1 VTPKPD
7 DMAVHPI
14 RLKLFLAVAG
24 LMLLMSHTL
33 RATSVA
39 RTGGTPPA
47 PQRPR
52 SVEASENQT
61 GPLSE
66 VAFYRLVQRV
76 RQGQITTDVAIREL
90 RQRGIAFEVTDE
102 VLDRARQLGAPGALI
117 TALVELTFAPSQ
129 PSPKPSPTARP
140 KPTRTIPSGSAPATP
155 EPPRDQED
163 PPDNEPPAS
172 SEDETARLS
181 QLPLIEQARF
191 HALRSA
197 DDLPDFIVT
206 QTIRRMVRD
215 GRGQWQ
221 TRDTLETEV
230 RVEGGRERVELLSIN
245 GRATQRRYEDVGGAT
260 SVGDFSGQLAAPF
273 LPSTNTRFREAKRE
287 RYRGRLCR
295 VYDFVV
301 PRANSGY
308 TLTVRLS
315 DGTPQRIQV
324 GYQGSLWVDED
335 TKRVLRIEHTAT
347 DIPPGFPMSQVESA
361 VDYDWVTILGKDYWM
376 PLTAETI
383 QVSDAYRQAFR
394 NVSEFRNYRKFE
406 GDVKI
411 IE

>member
-24 LMLLMSHTL
+24 LMLLMSHAL
-33 RATSVA
+33 RTTSVA
-39 RTGGTPPA
+39 RTGGAEPA

-76 RQGQITTDVAIREL
+76 RQGQIATDAAIREL

-117 TALVELTFAPSQ
+117 TALVELTFETGP
-129 PSPKPSPTARP
+129 PSPTARP
-140 KPTRTIPSGSAPATP
+140 KPTRTIPSGPTPATP
-155 EPPRDQED
+155 GPSRDHED
-163 PPDNEPPAS
+163 MSGNEPPAS

-245 GRATQRRYEDVGGAT
+245 GRTTQRRFEDVGGAT

-287 RYRGRLCR
+287 RYRGRVCR

-361 VDYDWVTILGKDYWM
+361 VDYDWVTILGKNYWM

-406 GDVKI
+406 GDIKI

>member
-76 RQGQITTDVAIREL
+76 RQGQITTDAAIREL

-117 TALVELTFAPSQ
+117 TALVELTFQ

-324 GYQGSLWVDED
+324 GYQGSLWIDEA

>member
-1 VTPKPD
+1 
-7 DMAVHPI
+7 MAVCSI
-14 RLKLFLAVAG
+14 RLKLFFAVAG
-24 LMLLMSHTL
+24 LMLLMSHAMRGT
-33 RATSVA
+33 TVV
-39 RTGGTPPA
+39 RTGEDSPT

-52 SVEASENQT
+52 SVESLENQT

-66 VAFYRLVQRV
+66 VGFYRLVQRV
-76 RQGQITTDVAIREL
+76 RQGQLTTDAAIQEL

-117 TALVELTFAPSQ
+117 TALVELAFAPPQ
-129 PSPKPSPTARP
+129 PLAKPSPTARP
-140 KPTRTIPSGSAPATP
+140 KPTRTIPSGSAPVIA
-155 EPPRDQED
+155 EPPRDQTD
-163 PPDNEPPAS
+163 PPGNEP
-172 SEDETARLS
+172 SEADETARLS

-221 TRDTLETEV
+221 TRDVLETEV

-245 GRATQRRYEDVGGAT
+245 GRATQQRYEDVGGAT

-301 PRANSGY
+301 PQATSGY
-308 TLTVRLS
+308 TLTVKLS

-324 GYQGSLWVDED
+324 GYQGSLWIDED

-361 VDYDWVTILGKDYWM
+361 VDYDWVTILGRDYWM

-406 GDVKI
+406 GDIKI

>member
-1 VTPKPD
+1 
-7 DMAVHPI
+7 MAVHPT

-24 LMLLMSHTL
+24 LMLLMSHAL
-33 RATSVA
+33 RTTILAG
-39 RTGGTPPA
+39 TGGNNPA
-47 PQRPR
+47 LQRPR
-52 SVEASENQT
+52 SVETSENQT

-66 VAFYRLVQRV
+66 VGFYRLVQRV
-76 RQGQITTDVAIREL
+76 RQGQITTDAAIREL
-90 RQRGIAFEVTDE
+90 RQRGIIFEVTDE

-117 TALVELTFAPSQ
+117 TALVELTFQ

-140 KPTRTIPSGSAPATP
+140 QPTRTIPSGPVPASSA
-155 EPPRDQED
+155 PPRDQT
-163 PPDNEPPAS
+163 EPVSDEPSEVSA
-172 SEDETARLS
+172 EDETARLS

-221 TRDTLETEV
+221 TRDILETEV

-273 LPSTNTRFREAKRE
+273 LPSTNTRFREARRE

-301 PRANSGY
+301 PKANSGY

-324 GYQGSLWVDED
+324 GYQGSLWIDEA

-361 VDYDWVTILGKDYWM
+361 VDYDWVTILGKNYWM

>member
-1 VTPKPD
+1 
-7 DMAVHPI
+7 MAVCPI
-14 RLKLFLAVAG
+14 QLKHFLVVAI
-24 LMLLMSHTL
+24 LMLLPSDAL
-33 RATSVA
+33 RTATIAS
-39 RTGGTPPA
+39 TGAYPPS

-52 SVEASENQT
+52 SVDTPENQT

-66 VAFYRLVQRV
+66 VAFYRLVQRL
-76 RQGQITTDVAIREL
+76 RQGQITTDAAIREL
-90 RQRGIAFEVTDE
+90 RQRGIGFEVTDE
-102 VLDRARQLGAPGALI
+102 VLERARQLGAPSALL
-117 TALVELTFAPSQ
+117 TALVELALETTP
-129 PSPKPSPTARP
+129 PSPTARP
-140 KPTRTIPSGSAPATP
+140 KPTRTIPSGNPPAS
-155 EPPRDQED
+155 
-163 PPDNEPPAS
+163 PPDRGNLPGQESPES
-172 SEDETARLS
+172 SEDETACLG

-191 HALRSA
+191 YALRSA

-206 QTIRRMVRD
+206 QIIRRMVRD

-221 TRDTLETEV
+221 MRDILETEV

-245 GRATQRRYEDVGGAT
+245 GRATGRRFEEVGGAT

-273 LPSTNTRFREAKRE
+273 LPSTNSRFREAKRE
-287 RYRGRLCR
+287 RYRGRSCR

-301 PRANSGY
+301 PQANSGY

-315 DGTPQRIQV
+315 DGRPQRIQV
-324 GYQGSLWVDED
+324 GYQGSLWIDED

-361 VDYDWVTILGKDYWM
+361 VDYDWVTILGKAYWM

-394 NVSEFRNYRKFE
+394 NISEFRNYRKFE
-406 GDVKI
+406 GDIKI

>member
-1 VTPKPD
+1 
-7 DMAVHPI
+7 MAVHPI

-24 LMLLMSHTL
+24 LMLLMVHPL
-33 RATSVA
+33 RTTILAG
-39 RTGGTPPA
+39 TGGNNPA

-52 SVEASENQT
+52 SVESPENQT

-66 VAFYRLVQRV
+66 VGFYRLVQRV
-76 RQGQITTDVAIREL
+76 RQGQITTDAAIREL

-117 TALVELTFAPSQ
+117 TALVELTFQ

-140 KPTRTIPSGSAPATP
+140 QPTRTIPSGPVPASSA
-155 EPPRDQED
+155 PPRDQA
-163 PPDNEPPAS
+163 EPVSDEPSEAS
-172 SEDETARLS
+172 AEDETARLS

-221 TRDTLETEV
+221 TRDILETEV

-273 LPSTNTRFREAKRE
+273 LPSTNTRFREARRE

-301 PRANSGY
+301 PKANSGY

-324 GYQGSLWVDED
+324 GYQGSLWIDEA

-361 VDYDWVTILGKDYWM
+361 VDYDWVTILGKNYWM

>member
-1 VTPKPD
+1 
-7 DMAVHPI
+7 MAVHPT

-24 LMLLMSHTL
+24 LMLLMSHAL
-33 RATSVA
+33 RTTILAG
-39 RTGGTPPA
+39 TGGNNPA
-47 PQRPR
+47 LQRPR
-52 SVEASENQT
+52 SVETSENQT

-66 VAFYRLVQRV
+66 VGFYRLVQRV
-76 RQGQITTDVAIREL
+76 RQGQITTDAAIREL
-90 RQRGIAFEVTDE
+90 RQRGITFEVTDE

-117 TALVELTFAPSQ
+117 TALVELTFQ

-140 KPTRTIPSGSAPATP
+140 QPTRTIPSGPVPASSA
-155 EPPRDQED
+155 PPRDQA
-163 PPDNEPPAS
+163 EPVSDEPSEAS
-172 SEDETARLS
+172 AEDETARLS

-221 TRDTLETEV
+221 TRDILETEV

-273 LPSTNTRFREAKRE
+273 LPSTNTRFREARRE

-301 PRANSGY
+301 PKANSGY

-324 GYQGSLWVDED
+324 GYQGSLWIDEA

-361 VDYDWVTILGKDYWM
+361 VDYDWVTILGKNYWM

>member
-1 VTPKPD
+1 
-7 DMAVHPI
+7 MAVHPT

-24 LMLLMSHTL
+24 LMLLMSHAL
-33 RATSVA
+33 RTTILAG
-39 RTGGTPPA
+39 TGGNNPA
-47 PQRPR
+47 LQRPR
-52 SVEASENQT
+52 SVETSENQT

-66 VAFYRLVQRV
+66 VGFYRLVQRV
-76 RQGQITTDVAIREL
+76 RQGQITTDAAIREL
-90 RQRGIAFEVTDE
+90 RQRGITFEVTDE

-117 TALVELTFAPSQ
+117 TALVELTFQ
-129 PSPKPSPTARP
+129 PSPKPSSTARP
-140 KPTRTIPSGSAPATP
+140 QPTRTIPSGPVPASSA
-155 EPPRDQED
+155 PPRDQA
-163 PPDNEPPAS
+163 EPVSDEPSEAS
-172 SEDETARLS
+172 AEDETARLS

-221 TRDTLETEV
+221 TRDILETEV

-273 LPSTNTRFREAKRE
+273 LPSTNTRFREARRE

-301 PRANSGY
+301 PKANSGY

-324 GYQGSLWVDED
+324 GYQGSLWIDEA

-361 VDYDWVTILGKDYWM
+361 VDYDWVTILGKNYWM

>member
-1 VTPKPD
+1 
-7 DMAVHPI
+7 MAVHPT
-14 RLKLFLAVAG
+14 RLKFFLAVAG
-24 LMLLMSHTL
+24 LTLLMSHPL
-33 RATSVA
+33 RTTILAG
-39 RTGGTPPA
+39 TGGNNPA

-66 VAFYRLVQRV
+66 VGFYRLVQRV
-76 RQGQITTDVAIREL
+76 RQGQITTDAAIREL

-117 TALVELTFAPSQ
+117 TALVELALVPSQ

-140 KPTRTIPSGSAPATP
+140 KPTRTIPSGSAPATL
-155 EPPRDQED
+155 EPPRDQAE

-191 HALRSA
+191 YALRSA

-221 TRDTLETEV
+221 TRDVLETEV

-287 RYRGRLCR
+287 RYRGRICR
-295 VYDFVV
+295 VYDFAV

-324 GYQGSLWVDED
+324 GYQGSLWIDED

-361 VDYDWVTILGKDYWM
+361 VDYDWVTILGKNYWM

-383 QVSDAYRQAFR
+383 QVSDTYRQAFR

-406 GDVKI
+406 GDIKI